1 MKSREEN
8 KIIRE
13 ELFSMG
19 YDSSY
24 ISYYNDKGKT
34 SRRRIFKLAG
44 RRPTKAAILSLIKAL
59 KKRNVQGWDLWE
71 GSSFMYSMVGL
82 VKYEKVDLS

>member
-1 MKSREEN
+1 MKPREEN

-13 ELFSMG
+13 ELANMG

-24 ISYYNDKGKT
+24 ISYYNDKGKS
-34 SRRRIFKLAG
+34 SRRRIFKLAFG
-44 RRPTKAAILSLIKAL
+44 PNKSKIKRLIRNL